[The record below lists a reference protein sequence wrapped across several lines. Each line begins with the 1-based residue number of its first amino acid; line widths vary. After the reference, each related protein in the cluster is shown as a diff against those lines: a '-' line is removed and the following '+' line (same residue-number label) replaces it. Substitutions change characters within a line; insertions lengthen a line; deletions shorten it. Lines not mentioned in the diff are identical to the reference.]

1 MDKTKTNLG
10 KGFEVGKTITRTI
23 TELNN
28 GVLSYE
34 VVKPLL
40 FNRTQ
45 RHIIIHHPSKLNEWN
60 LIRLFYHLIRFRL

>member
-1 MDKTKTNLG
+1 MDKEQRDMD

-34 VVKPLL
+34 VIKPLL
-40 FNRTQ
+40 FNRTE
-45 RHIIIHHPSKLNEWN
+45 RHIIVHHPSKWNEWN
-60 LIRLFYHLIRFRL
+60 LRLLFYKLIRRK